1 MSSIINY
8 LIGFGALTFMTYKLK
23 IKSNETPNIK
33 IGGIDIKSLINLSYI
48 GIACFAMLIL
58 VTLLNL

>member
-1 MSSIINY
+1 
-8 LIGFGALTFMTYKLK
+8 MTYKLK